1 MAVESATAAAPAEP
15 GRVSFGVSFPRAAMD
30 QMEGRLALI
39 RARGFQLSR
48 SNYLALLLKYDA
60 EHHTIETILGAP
72 SPPG

>member
-1 MAVESATAAAPAEP
+1 MTVESATSPTP

-39 RARGFQLSR
+39 RARGVRLTR

-60 EHHTIETILGAP
+60 EHHTIETILGAQ
-72 SPPG
+72 PPG